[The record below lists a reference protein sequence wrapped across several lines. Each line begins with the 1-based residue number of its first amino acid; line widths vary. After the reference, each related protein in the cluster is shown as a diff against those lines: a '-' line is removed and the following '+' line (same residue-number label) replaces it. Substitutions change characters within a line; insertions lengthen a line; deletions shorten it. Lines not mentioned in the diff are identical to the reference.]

1 MAVGPLAQVIL
12 QDLREI
18 SPPVSGRL
26 CIRRGKFIV
35 AGRKSM
41 VSNVAVVDQSSNL
54 LVVDIVL
61 CRSHGTLKDFKLAL
75 TAGEQPMVLKEL
87 IQKHAVRILAG
98 EFREDVRDSMASWRN
113 SMKINVAA
121 WKPWRVSPK
130 STRGSMHWA
139 MSTSLIFAI
148 GTIQSNK
155 VKYRKSACWEE
166 CPCAPDDETMRDH
179 RVVKMTGPFPPDED
193 RCCRLVHYRSTTFY
207 PPHTKEDKSA
217 SWVRIQTVRQI
228 SPQRNLPHTQK
239 LIISAGSNR
248 SHRSQS
254 AQRARLANM
263 ARRMDIAA

>member
-1 MAVGPLAQVIL
+1 MATSRIWRLA
-12 QDLREI
+12 
-18 SPPVSGRL
+18 
-26 CIRRGKFIV
+26 V
-35 AGRKSM
+35 AGMTTGEMTAEMGLKHMARVLGSKH
-41 VSNVAVVDQSSNL
+41 
-54 LVVDIVL
+54 LV
-61 CRSHGTLKDFKLAL
+61 R
-75 TAGEQPMVLKEL
+75 P
-87 IQKHAVRILAG
+87 R
-98 EFREDVRDSMASWRN
+98 W
-113 SMKINVAA
+113 
-121 WKPWRVSPK
+121 WRVQWFMVRPRWWRV
-130 STRGSMHWA
+130 TWF
-139 MSTSLIFAI
+139 TTQSLIFAI
-148 GTIQSNK
+148 GTIQSNE

-193 RCCRLVHYRSTTFY
+193 RCGRLVNWMSESFY